1 MSGEVYNIV
10 SDVDL
15 QYNSRFVFLDRGA
28 CPVVNG
34 VRQKGCYSHPGS
46 YLGELGL
53 KTSAGDHIHVV
64 SGQANYGFVAVTVN
78 GRAVHVGSTVLLAE
92 GLGSI
97 SRNSTHLASVQIGD
111 WEFEFENSDMFIN
124 QKVRVA
130 NVDKLR
136 SHGMLGQTWRKTTYP
151 NAIRHIQG
159 QLISSE
165 LTTSTAALA
174 LARNFQ
180 ICPHAPVARRL
191 TLIPSDSILFFFFRH
206 CGRLHRPRWRHLWR
220 RFRLQRFQLKQQRLF
235 SQSSAFSQRPRRLLS
250 AS

>member
-1 MSGEVYNIV
+1 MLLLSLLQVHGVSGEVYNIV

-15 QYNSRFVFLDRGA
+15 QYNSRFVFLDRGS

-34 VRQKGCYSHPGS
+34 VRQKGCYSYPGS

-64 SGQANYGFVAVTVN
+64 SGQAAHGFVAVTVN
-78 GRAVHVGSTVLLAE
+78 GRAVQVGSTVLLAE

-130 NVDKLR
+130 DVDKLR

-159 QLISSE
+159 QSTRSE
-165 LTTSTAALA
+165 PARSQLSNDHMPPLAAPAHLA
-174 LARNFQ
+174 L
-180 ICPHAPVARRL
+180 L
-191 TLIPSDSILFFFFRH
+191 
-206 CGRLHRPRWRHLWR
+206 
-220 RFRLQRFQLKQQRLF
+220 
-235 SQSSAFSQRPRRLLS
+235 
-250 AS
+250 